1 MTLKSSALIWFGA
14 GVSLA
19 EIMTG
24 VSFASLG
31 YCKGTIAVIIGH
43 IIGCILLFFAGVIG
57 GRSKKNA
64 MDSVKMSFGSKGTL
78 LFSTLNVVQLVGW
91 TSIMILSGTLAANLV
106 LPMPYEWLWSI
117 VTGALIIVWIMTE
130 KSFNKLNTVAMLL
143 LFALTVFLAFEIFSG
158 KEKVSSALSSIA
170 FGQAVELAIAM
181 PLSWLPLIADYTSGA
196 EKPVK
201 ASLVSSVVY
210 FFVSSFMYIIGM
222 GMAISAGESDIAVML
237 ASSRLGVLAIL
248 IVVFSTVTTTYL
260 DAYSA
265 GVSINSINKKANIK
279 PWAILVTVIGTM
291 LAIFA
296 PVNEFEGFLYFIGSV
311 FAPMIAIQLADFFV
325 LKRNCENKAVSVV
338 NLVIWFAGF
347 IIYRIFM
354 NIDFAVGCTLPAMA
368 ITFIL
373 ALLKGR

>member
-24 VSFASLG
+24 VSVASLG

-43 IIGCILLFFAGVIG
+43 IIGCILLFLAGVIG
-57 GRSKKNA
+57 GKSRKNA

-106 LPMPYEWLWSI
+106 LPMPYEWIWSVVI
-117 VTGALIIVWIMTE
+117 GALIIVWILTE
-130 KSFNKLNTVAMLL
+130 KNFNKLNSVAMLL

-158 KEKVSSALSSIA
+158 NYKAETVLGSIT
-170 FGQAVELAIAM
+170 FGQAVELSVAM

-201 ASLVSSVVY
+201 ASAVSAVVY

-222 GMAISAGESDIAVML
+222 GMAISAGESDIAVIL
-237 ASSRLGVLAIL
+237 ASSRLGVFAIL
-248 IVVFSTVTTTYL
+248 IVIFSTVTTTYL

-279 PWAILVTVIGTM
+279 LWAILVTVIGTI

-296 PVNEFEGFLYFIGSV
+296 SVNKFEGFLYFIGSV
-311 FAPMIAIQLADFFV
+311 
-325 LKRNCENKAVSVV
+325 
-338 NLVIWFAGF
+338 
-347 IIYRIFM
+347 
-354 NIDFAVGCTLPAMA
+354 
-368 ITFIL
+368 
-373 ALLKGR
+373 